1 MPPEAY
7 FPFVDAWL
15 ARAPDA
21 LVFVATD
28 QVSYLQRFEAR
39 YGRAA
44 VVGGAGGAGR
54 VLSSQAARRTD
65 QFIHASSGAGRDG
78 GGGGE
83 GDGGGGAQG
92 VGSGGFAR
100 GRAALHDALL
110 LSECGLHSSRPATLC
125 AQPKPLF
132 VQVAIVYVPHH
143 RCDFLLKSASAI
155 PEFAL
160 WVRPALHDR
169 HVDLQLEERR
179 AC

>member
-15 ARAPDA
+15 TRAPDA

-28 QVSYLQRFEAR
+28 QVSYLHRFEAR

-44 VVGGAGGAGR
+44 VVGGVGGAGR

-65 QFIHASSGAGRDG
+65 QFIHTSSGAGRDG

-83 GDGGGGAQG
+83 GDSGGGARG
-92 VGSGGFAR
+92 VGGGGFAR

-110 LSECGLHSSRPATLC
+110 LSECARQHRYETCNPMRPACSPICPGCNRTR
-125 AQPKPLF
+125 
-132 VQVAIVYVPHH
+132 HT